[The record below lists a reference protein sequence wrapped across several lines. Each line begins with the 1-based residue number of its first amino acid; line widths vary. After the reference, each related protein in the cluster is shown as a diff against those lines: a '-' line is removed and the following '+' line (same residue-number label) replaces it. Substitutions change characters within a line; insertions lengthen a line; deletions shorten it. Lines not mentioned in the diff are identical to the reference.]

1 MLAISWDT
9 LIVGGIVGLLA
20 LYLFAQLALRFDGGK
35 LFAAWRLARRHTD
48 KSNAGA
54 GVNGS
59 RRRSKPNKSPRRR
72 VS

>member
-9 LIVGGIVGLLA
+9 LIVGGIVGL
-20 LYLFAQLALRFDGGK
+20 LALRFDGGK